1 MKLLLTLRVALGA
14 LLRNKLRSFLTVLGV
29 VIGVAAVIAMV
40 SIGEGAKA
48 RISRTFEEMGTNM
61 LMVHSGSTRT
71 RGFRGGSGSLP
82 SLTWGDLEAIR
93 NEVPTVRYA
102 APFVSS
108 AAQAISEEQN
118 WQTRVS
124 GTSPEYFDIRNWP
137 IASGRRFTAA
147 EVAAKAKVAV
157 VGKTIV
163 DELYGAGADPV
174 GRTVRVKRIP
184 FRIIGVAA
192 EKGSNVRGGD
202 SDDVILIPVTTF
214 MAKIQGGLQNYIPGG
229 LFVSATSQEVTG
241 RARAEIE
248 ALLRVRHRIRPG
260 EDADFHTHDMAE
272 MADAFKDSAATI
284 TSLLAGVAL
293 VSLLVGGIGIMNIML
308 VSVTER
314 TREIGLRM
322 AVGAKP
328 RQILAQFLVE
338 AMVLAT
344 IGGVLGVAAGLGG
357 ARYLAAHFGWP
368 LLIRVDMI
376 GVAVVFSSAV
386 GIVFGLYPA
395 RKAALLDPIQALR
408 HE

>member
-1 MKLLLTLRVALGA
+1 VKPLLTVRVALGA

-48 RISRTFEEMGTNM
+48 RIAKNFEQMGTNL

-71 RGFRGGSGSLP
+71 RGMRGGSGSLP

-102 APFVSS
+102 APFQS
-108 AAQAISEEQN
+108 ATAQAISEEQN

-124 GTSPEYFDIRNWP
+124 GTSPEYFAIRNWP
-137 IASGRRFTAA
+137 MASGRSFTKA

-157 VGKTIV
+157 LGQTVV
-163 DELYGAGADPV
+163 ESLYGIGADPL

-184 FRIIGVAA
+184 FTVIGVAA
-192 EKGSNVRGGD
+192 KKGSNVRGGD

-214 MAKIQGGLQNYIPGG
+214 NAKIQGGLHNYIQGG
-229 LFVSATSQEVTG
+229 IFVSATSQEATG
-241 RARAEIE
+241 RARDAIE
-248 ALLRVRHRIRPG
+248 ELLRVRHRIRPG

-272 MADAFKDSAATI
+272 MAAAFKDSAATI

-338 AMVLAT
+338 AMALAT
-344 IGGVLGVAAGLGG
+344 IGGVLGVLAGLGG
-357 ARYLAAHFGWP
+357 ASYLAGRFGWQ
-368 LLIRVDMI
+368 LLVRPDMI
-376 GVAVVFSSAV
+376 VVAVAFSSAV

-395 RKAALLDPIQALR
+395 RKASLLDPIQALR

>member
-1 MKLLLTLRVALGA
+1 MTLLRTLRVAIGA

-48 RISRTFEEMGTNM
+48 RIAQNFENMGTNM

-93 NEVPTVRYA
+93 DEVATVRHA
-102 APFVSS
+102 APFVSAS
-108 AAQAISEEQN
+108 AQAISEEEN

-137 IASGRRFTAA
+137 MALGRRFTKA
-147 EVAAKAKVAV
+147 EVKSKAKVAV

-163 DELYGAGADPV
+163 EELFGDGANPL
-174 GRTVRVKRIP
+174 GRTVRINRIP
-184 FRIIGVAA
+184 FKVIGVAS

-202 SDDVILIPVTTF
+202 SDDVVLIPVTTF
-214 MAKIQGGLQNYIPGG
+214 MAKIQGGLQNRIPGG
-229 LFVSATSQEVTG
+229 IFVSATSQGVTG
-241 RARAEIE
+241 RTREDIE
-248 ALLRVRHRIRPG
+248 ALLRARHRIRPG
-260 EDADFHTHDMAE
+260 QDADFHTHDMAE
-272 MADAFKDSAATI
+272 MASAFKDSANTI

-338 AMVLAT
+338 AVTLAL
-344 IGGVLGVAAGLGG
+344 IGGLLGIAAGLGG
-357 ARYLAAHFGWP
+357 ASYLAGRFGWP
-368 LLIRVDMI
+368 LLIRMDM
-376 GVAVVFSSAV
+376 VAVAVAFSGLV
-386 GIVFGLYPA
+386 GVVFGLYPA

-408 HE
+408 YE